1 MNLKFIR
8 STFVVTTLF
17 AACLASATAA
27 EASKEIEAI
36 SKKMVNAL
44 ETSNYENFI
53 ADGDAGWKKVPKPS
67 FDNMANGIGPR
78 LKAGYTLSYLG
89 EIKQGGAQVTLWRI
103 AFTTGDDLLA
113 KVAIKDGKVTSFGL
127 PRI

>member
-8 STFVVTTLF
+8 STFVATALF
-17 AACLASATAA
+17 AGCMTSAFAA
-27 EASKEIEAI
+27 DASKEVDAI
-36 SKKMVNAL
+36 SKKMISAL
-44 ETSNYENFI
+44 ENAKYDDFI
-53 ADGDAGWKKVPKPS
+53 ADGDAGWKKVPKAS
-67 FDNMANGIGPR
+67 FDSMANGIGPR

-89 EIKQGGAQVTLWRI
+89 EIKQGGAQVALWRI
-103 AFTTGDDLLA
+103 AFKTGDDLLA

>member
-8 STFVVTTLF
+8 STFVATALF
-17 AACLASATAA
+17 AASVSSSYAA
-27 EASKEIEAI
+27 DVSKEIEAV
-36 SKKMVNAL
+36 SKKMVHAL
-44 ETSNYENFI
+44 ETSNYEEFI

-89 EIKQGGAQVTLWRI
+89 EVKQGGAQVTLWRI
-103 AFTTGDDLLA
+103 AFKTGDDLLA